1 MTQQYELTVYESDCA
16 DVIWYSYKGTLA
28 ECRAE
33 MDNIDPH
40 CTVTLEPIKDKI
52 EQLRQAIIKEM
63 ISSADPDTYDVE
75 ALEQMTPEQLVA
87 LQKSLEEA

>member
-1 MTQQYELTVYESDCA
+1 M
-16 DVIWYSYKGTLA
+16 I
-28 ECRAE
+28 
-33 MDNIDPH
+33 
-40 CTVTLEPIKDKI
+40 DKI